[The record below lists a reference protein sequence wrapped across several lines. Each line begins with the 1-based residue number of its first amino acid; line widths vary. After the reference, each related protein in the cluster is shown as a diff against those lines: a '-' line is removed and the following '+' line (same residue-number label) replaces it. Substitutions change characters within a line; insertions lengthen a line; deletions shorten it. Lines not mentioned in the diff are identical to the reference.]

1 MIRAGMASSSKLF
14 VVQMQDLLELGAKA
28 RMNTPGVPTGNWR
41 WRMLPGAA
49 DKELAKKLLLYTKT
63 FRRA

>member
-1 MIRAGMASSSKLF
+1 
-14 VVQMQDLLELGAKA
+14 
-28 RMNTPGVPTGNWR
+28 MNTPGVPTGNWR